1 MILLLGAS
9 GLIGREALS
18 QLQAQKKA
26 TRAAFRRLPR
36 TAASTGS
43 GDGAIEFVEDA
54 HWSSEASLQRLMSGV
69 DTVLCAIGTTIA
81 QAGSEAAFRAVD
93 FEIVERAAREARR
106 AHVQGFALVSAV
118 GANANS
124 KIFYN
129 RVKGEAETAV
139 IEQNFARTL
148 ILRPSLLL
156 GDRRDQ
162 ASRPGERI
170 AQSLAPA
177 LSWLMQGRL
186 ARYRPIQAR
195 DVARAMVNTLLTP
208 ERMKISPLI
217 LEGQALFEA
226 ARDFRTQ

>member
-1 MILLLGAS
+1 VILLLGGS
-9 GLIGREALS
+9 GLIGRETLC
-18 QLQAQKKA
+18 QLRAQKTP

-43 GDGAIEFVEDA
+43 DDGAIEFFEDA
-54 HWSSEASLQRLMSGV
+54 HWSNEASLQRLMEGV

-81 QAGSEAAFRAVD
+81 QAGSEGAFRAVD
-93 FEIVERAAREARR
+93 FEIIERAAREARR
-106 AHVQGFALVSAV
+106 AKVARFALVSAV

-139 IEQNFARTL
+139 IEQNFAQTL

-156 GDRRDQ
+156 GDRSDQ
-162 ASRPGERI
+162 AARPGERI

-177 LSWLMQGRL
+177 FSWMMRGGL
-186 ARYRPIQAR
+186 ARYRPIHAR
-195 DVARAMVNTLLTP
+195 DVACAMINTLLTP

-217 LEGQALFEA
+217 LEGQALLDA
-226 ARDFRTQ
+226 ANAPRPQ